1 MEYYS
6 VIKNKESLPFGTIWM
21 ELEGIKLSE
30 ISQTGNL
37 NGAFESLITWEE
49 KKKLV

>member
-30 ISQTGNL
+30 ISQTK
-37 NGAFESLITWEE
+37 EDKYCIISLLCGI
-49 KKKLV
+49 